1 MEDKD
6 FVCFKMSTKKA
17 TDAEARAREE
27 ELRSKNFEVFL
38 FILVSALINFYLF
51 LINFYIVR
59 ERSQRIQT

>member
-1 MEDKD
+1 
-6 FVCFKMSTKKA
+6 MSTKKA